1 MNLNLRILCFLP
13 FSLYHRSRNLALSP
27 ARHPDCARP
36 SPRVFGFGIAP
47 LLQSVR
53 PSVRHLLGN
62 ERRRGGGEHAD
73 QTAHGRRSMPMRNAV
88 IFVVWR
94 ENSSDDLGVVFY
106 HVR

>member
-1 MNLNLRILCFLP
+1 MNLNLRILSAFL
-13 FSLYHRSRNLALSP
+13 SLFIIAAEIWHCRPPSRLRSPLSKGFWL
-27 ARHPDCARP
+27 RHCA
-36 SPRVFGFGIAP
+36 AA
-47 LLQSVR
+47 VR

-88 IFVVWR
+88 ILVVWR